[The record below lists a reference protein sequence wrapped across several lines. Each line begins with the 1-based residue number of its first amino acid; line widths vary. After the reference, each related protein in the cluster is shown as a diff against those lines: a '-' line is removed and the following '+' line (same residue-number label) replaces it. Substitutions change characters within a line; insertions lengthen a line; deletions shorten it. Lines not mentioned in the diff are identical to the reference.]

1 MDLLVFQE
9 KGQPAVGIPRE
20 KPLRLEKRASHKPN
34 PHKRSMPEL
43 KPEPHIYG
51 WQAGALTAVTSL
63 APQIISMI
71 KKNEL
76 H

>member
-1 MDLLVFQE
+1 MLVFQE

-20 KPLRLEKRASHKPN
+20 KPLRLEKGASHKLN
-34 PHKRSMPEL
+34 PHTRSIPEV

-51 WQAGALTAVTSL
+51 WQASALTTVPFL
-63 APQIISMI
+63 VPQIISTI
-71 KKNEL
+71 KENEL